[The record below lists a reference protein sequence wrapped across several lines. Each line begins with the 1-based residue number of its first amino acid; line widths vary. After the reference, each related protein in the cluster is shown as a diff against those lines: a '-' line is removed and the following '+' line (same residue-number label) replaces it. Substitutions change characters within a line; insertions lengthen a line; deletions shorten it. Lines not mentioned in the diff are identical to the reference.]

1 MKITVFKYGEAMYKA
16 ANLFADLEGEGKVP
30 LAFCFYL
37 IETGTQKILVDVGCD
52 GRERYGFYT
61 YRAPVEMLADYGLQ
75 PENITDV
82 VITHAHFDHVAE
94 LQNYRHAR
102 LHIQKNEYAR
112 GEEYIGAWENLN
124 LFTDQAQVAEAVKA
138 VRYGGHTPDSCVVY
152 AGRYLLCG
160 DEAYG
165 PRNFIDKI
173 RIGNC
178 ADKEKAQRFAETC
191 GGGTHIPLLFHDPDF
206 VKGEAAFRVVC
217 EE

>member
-37 IETGTQKILVDVGCD
+37 IETSTQKILVDVGCD

-124 LFTDQAQVAEAVKA
+124 LFTDQAQVAEEVGTFMTGRSAKWPISLEKSII
-138 VRYGGHTPDSCVVY
+138 TPPPTPTITSKPPFL
-152 AGRYLLCG
+152 ASS
-160 DEAYG
+160 A
-165 PRNFIDKI
+165 
-173 RIGNC
+173 RI
-178 ADKEKAQRFAETC
+178 FASSSLQV
-191 GGGTHIPLLFHDPDF
+191 P
-206 VKGEAAFRVVC
+206 VC
-217 EE
+217 SSKR